1 MSERSR
7 FFKKIRKNHTLILI
21 PDMLPSHIRLLADMF
36 TKHGYKMKMCEANG
50 RQVKDTGLKYVHND
64 ACYPALLVTGQF
76 ICELESGK
84 YDLNNTAVMMTQTGG
99 GCRASNYIS
108 LIRKAMKELY
118 PQVPV
123 LSLNVSGLEKDRSL
137 PFTLSM
143 LLEGMYCVLYG
154 DMLMNLYNQTRPY
167 ETYKGQADE
176 IREKV
181 FTYIRNRLNGHGF
194 FRVKK
199 NYQYMTDEFSKIK
212 IPEKRKPR
220 VGVVG
225 EIYVKYSALANN
237 NLNDFLVSEGCE
249 VLSPSLMEFLLYCLV
264 NAQNDHKRYGR
275 NKVTYP
281 FAKLGYKIL
290 LNMTYKQAKMLKG
303 TEFLPFDD
311 FEVIR
316 KNTSKII
323 DQGVK
328 MGEGWLIPSE
338 MVTMAENGVRDIVCC
353 QPFGCLPNHIV
364 GKGMI
369 RPLKRICPEMNV
381 AAIDY
386 DPGATVVNQQNRIKL
401 MLSNI
406 QEREEKKE

>member
-7 FFKKIRKNHTLILI
+7 FFKELRKKQTLILI

-36 TKHGYKMKMCEANG
+36 TKHGYRMKMCETKG
-50 RQVKDTGLKYVHND
+50 RIVKDTGLKYVHND
-64 ACYPALLVTGQF
+64 ACYPAILVTGQF
-76 ICELESGK
+76 ISELQSGK
-84 YDLNNTAVMMTQTGG
+84 YDLTNTAVLMTQTGG

-108 LIRKAMKELY
+108 LIRKAMKDQF

-123 LSLNVSGLEKDRSL
+123 LSLNVSGLEKERSL
-137 PFTLSM
+137 PFTPKM

-167 ETYKGQADE
+167 ETEKGQADR
-176 IREKV
+176 IRDDV
-181 FTYIRNRLNGHGF
+181 FNYIKERLNGHGF
-194 FRVKK
+194 YQVKK
-199 NYQYMTDEFSKIK
+199 NYRYMIRAFDEIK
-212 IPEKRKPR
+212 IPEKRKPK
-220 VGVVG
+220 VGIVG

-237 NLNDFLVSEGCE
+237 DLNEFLVSEGCE
-249 VLSPSLMEFLLYCLV
+249 VHNPSLMEFLLYCLV
-264 NAQNDHKRYGR
+264 NSENDYKRYGR
-275 NKVTYP
+275 NRVSHV

-290 LNMTYKQAKMLKG
+290 LSMTRKQAKMLEG
-303 TEFLPFDD
+303 TQYVPFDD
-311 FEVIR
+311 FETIR

-338 MVTMAENGVRDIVCC
+338 MVTMAEGGVRDIVCC

-369 RPLKRICPEMNV
+369 RPLKKLCPDMNV

-386 DPGATVVNQQNRIKL
+386 DPSATKVNQENRIKL

-406 QEREEKKE
+406 QEREGK